1 MSHSSRARLG
11 GWLDKMASAQA
22 PVQPWL
28 CQGHR
33 LLHKDQ
39 NKKQSKSVG
48 GGAKTAASKTPSP
61 YPGQQK
67 GTEVTLG
74 APEEIV
80 GASRQ
85 VSTAHDSSSSEE
97 KPGLE
102 QKTRRSQGR
111 PYLAPEPSLQLP
123 WCPAASTPHRQMNS
137 FRALGPRFPLS
148 SQTGPCGLGKFVL

>member
-1 MSHSSRARLG
+1 
-11 GWLDKMASAQA
+11 MASE
-22 PVQPWL
+22 
-28 CQGHR
+28 
-33 LLHKDQ
+33 
-39 NKKQSKSVG
+39 
-48 GGAKTAASKTPSP
+48 TPSP

-67 GTEVTLG
+67 GTEVILG

-102 QKTRRSQGR
+102 QKTGEARAG
-111 PYLAPEPSLQLP
+111 PIWLQNLLYSCHGALQP
-123 WCPAASTPHRQMNS
+123 PHHTVRQMNS
-137 FRALGPRFPLS
+137 FRALGPRFTLS